1 MPKAIAIEEPVARYR
16 ALLGPVGKSV
26 VHPGAALA
34 LPRPRIAKA
43 SVKAMAASPRN
54 TLMSQVKHNA
64 QCNSAPPCP
73 SCDNLVPGRGE

>member
-43 SVKAMAASPRN
+43 WHRQGKCQGDGRFAAQHFDVPSQAQRAM
-54 TLMSQVKHNA
+54 
-64 QCNSAPPCP
+64 
-73 SCDNLVPGRGE
+73 